1 MKMQPKVL
9 VESYLSGEIDLS
21 LLVRRLKITVNQ
33 HSITCDLTILP
44 SLSKYSDIN
53 EKNLNFPRIFEDLK
67 EMILLGDVLYVNFYF
82 EREKKYIPVFIGK
95 ISKIKESFNIQREM
109 EIEISAISVPDIF
122 KSLTFLPS
130 IILEAYFS
138 EAKDNKI
145 SGMTKKIEIEVLE
158 SNTIQIGDE
167 TIEIK
172 KITDKPPE
180 KPKED
185 FIKQNLYKIFLEK
198 FFKKNA
204 IQKGNEGILNFFN
217 IIKEIINNLS
227 KKANIRNRSEDTL
240 TGEFFSKYF
249 GKWKTPTLSSI
260 YTSQLGFKFDIKGI
274 EKTKISKSSIKHSAL
289 APIFTPSGINLSDFI
304 KINKQ
309 YIFGDYFVNI
319 PVKLTELMTKI
330 FNAEISNAQGEIK
343 IFDFLNS
350 LVFIPLY
357 NLFFTPFFNLSDNF
371 EKQMDF
377 YLICFPFLFPS
388 NLEIE
393 TDIEYINFSKIKKD
407 FEEFYLVLKV
417 EDILSYDLNKN
428 LDNVKSAC
436 IYEDLISIQF
446 KGLGNLSRKI
456 FFGDND
462 IFSIVSVIKP
472 FEVEFIKF
480 NDLGFS
486 LPAIRNTKEFKDYIS
501 NIIQETENLIQDDDK
516 QNNKIFQKQ
525 IQNLKGKVEIQK
537 KVDEKKQELK
547 EFSEEDIGNFINA
560 YVISKQLNSLLYTGY
575 VSFVM
580 RPDIFKRLKLGGVI
594 EFETAFGIIN
604 AEIVAYEL
612 IWDFQNISVINI
624 MFQKGLL
631 YNIPETPTIL
641 T

>member
-1 MKMQPKVL
+1 MQPKVL

-82 EREKKYIPVFIGK
+82 EREKKYITAFIGK

-109 EIEISAISVPDIF
+109 EIEISAISVIDIF

-260 YTSQLGFKFDIKGI
+260 YTSQLGFKFDVKGI

-525 IQNLKGKVEIQK
+525 IQNLKEKVEIQK